1 MSRWINL
8 LFPCRIGADTRLLS
22 LPQAGGGLGWGLFYR
37 AKGESSRSAVAPTLT
52 LPRLG
57 GGDTQLSLRGHLL
70 RSVILIAAAAT
81 ALAPLSGCGFRP
93 LYGNAST
100 VSTSSGGRVDQQ
112 MAGIRIDAI
121 ANREGQQLHNALR
134 DRFNPLGQPADS
146 SYTLGV
152 SLNIRTYGALSK
164 RDLSATRRNVELNAF
179 YSLRDGTDN
188 VVMTDRAVITTGY
201 DEFDDPLNDIS
212 AYEDTIRRGTL
223 QLAEQIRTRVAVFM
237 TAGTPAPI
245 LPPPPG
251 SPPAEEP
258 PGSWATP

>member
-1 MSRWINL
+1 MARRGILQTL
-8 LFPCRIGADTRLLS
+8 LL
-22 LPQAGGGLGWGLFYR
+22 
-37 AKGESSRSAVAPTLT
+37 
-52 LPRLG
+52 
-57 GGDTQLSLRGHLL
+57 
-70 RSVILIAAAAT
+70 AA

-100 VSTSSGGRVDQQ
+100 ASTASGTRVDQQ
-112 MAGIRIDAI
+112 MAGVRIEAI
-121 ANREGQQLHNALR
+121 SNREGQQLHNALR

-146 SYTLGV
+146 TYSLNV
-152 SLNIRTYGALSK
+152 SLAIRSYGALSK

-179 YSLRDGTDN
+179 YSLRDKGDR
-188 VVMTDRAVITTGY
+188 VVMSDRSVITTGY

-237 TAGTPAPI
+237 TSGTPAPI
-245 LPPPPG
+245 TPPPPG
-251 SPPAEEP
+251 SPPPAEA

>member
-1 MSRWINL
+1 MWSRREILQSL
-8 LFPCRIGADTRLLS
+8 LLIGAS
-22 LPQAGGGLGWGLFYR
+22 
-37 AKGESSRSAVAPTLT
+37 
-52 LPRLG
+52 
-57 GGDTQLSLRGHLL
+57 
-70 RSVILIAAAAT
+70 AAAA
-81 ALAPLSGCGFRP
+81 APLSGCGFRP

-112 MAGIRIDAI
+112 MAGVRIEAI
-121 ANREGQQLHNALR
+121 SNREGQQLHNALR

-146 SYTLGV
+146 TY
-152 SLNIRTYGALSK
+152 SLNVNLTVRTYGALSK

-179 YSLRDGTDN
+179 YSLRDNGDK
-188 VVMTDRAVITTGY
+188 VVMSDRSVITTGY

-237 TAGTPAPI
+237 TAGSPAPI
-245 LPPPPG
+245 TPPPPG
-251 SPPAEEP
+251 TPPPPEP